1 MHNATQHNVHIC
13 IICILHGY
21 MQNSTFADAS
31 HHHPYVFIFYCVC
44 PQPPHS
50 TRIQRTSIRAPSA
63 YTFPYGTP
71 TLSHSSHSRFVIMLP
86 ERSEV
91 LIWSKYERPAST
103 ICYQFRQ
110 TIKQKNRRKSSRSL
124 TVYLHDII
132 DSWRNRWRQSQNYA
146 SRFVVV
152 MIETDR
158 TFSPAFLY

>member
-1 MHNATQHNVHIC
+1 MYIYVLFVYCMATCKIVHLQTHLT
-13 IICILHGY
+13 IIHMFL
-21 MQNSTFADAS
+21 F
-31 HHHPYVFIFYCVC
+31 FIVCVRNRRI
-44 PQPPHS
+44 PHAYKE
-50 TRIQRTSIRAPSA
+50 QAYARASA

-71 TLSHSSHSRFVIMLP
+71 TLSHSSHSRFVLMLP